1 MEHSFNSQIH
11 KVFLRVY
18 PKYTINQS
26 FIIKKNKNMKKVIF
40 RILPSVI
47 LLVAAIV
54 VLGGCEKK
62 NENNNENEKE
72 NKNPLKN
79 TEWKLINF
87 VDVANNTKKT
97 PEPDSEKCYILKF
110 LEKGDSL
117 TAVSSTNNFIGTYT
131 IDTQTHYILITN
143 FCGTKIKELYDGILY
158 VKSLI
163 TVNKYTIDK
172 DILKLYYNDNK
183 NYLEFKRK

>member
-1 MEHSFNSQIH
+1 
-11 KVFLRVY
+11 
-18 PKYTINQS
+18 
-26 FIIKKNKNMKKVIF
+26 MKKVIF

-97 PEPDSEKCYILKF
+97 PEPDSEKCYTLKF

-117 TAVSSTNNFIGTYT
+117 TTTSSTNNFIGTYT
-131 IDTQTHYILITN
+131 IDIKTSSISITSLG
-143 FCGTKIKELYDGILY
+143 GTKINEIYDGILY
-158 VKSLI
+158 IESLI
-163 TVNKYTIDK
+163 KVNKYTIDK

-183 NYLEFKRK
+183 NYLEFKRR

>member
-1 MEHSFNSQIH
+1 
-11 KVFLRVY
+11 
-18 PKYTINQS
+18 
-26 FIIKKNKNMKKVIF
+26 MKKVIF
-40 RILPSVI
+40 RILPAVI
-47 LLVAAIV
+47 LLVAAVV

-87 VDVANNTKKT
+87 VDVTNNTKKT

-183 NYLEFKRK
+183 NYLEFKRR

>member
-1 MEHSFNSQIH
+1 
-11 KVFLRVY
+11 
-18 PKYTINQS
+18 
-26 FIIKKNKNMKKVIF
+26 MKKVIF
-40 RILPSVI
+40 RILPAVI
-47 LLVAAIV
+47 LLVAAVV

-87 VDVANNTKKT
+87 VDVTNNTKKT

>member
-1 MEHSFNSQIH
+1 
-11 KVFLRVY
+11 
-18 PKYTINQS
+18 
-26 FIIKKNKNMKKVIF
+26 MKKSFF
-40 RILPSVI
+40 RILPAVI

>member
-1 MEHSFNSQIH
+1 
-11 KVFLRVY
+11 
-18 PKYTINQS
+18 
-26 FIIKKNKNMKKVIF
+26 MKKLIF
-40 RILPSVI
+40 RILPAVI
-47 LLVAAIV
+47 LFVAAVV
-54 VLGGCEKK
+54 VLGGGEKK

-87 VDVANNTKKT
+87 VDVTNNTKKT

-163 TVNKYTIDK
+163 IVNKYTIDK

-183 NYLEFKRK
+183 NYLEFKRR

>member
-1 MEHSFNSQIH
+1 
-11 KVFLRVY
+11 
-18 PKYTINQS
+18 
-26 FIIKKNKNMKKVIF
+26 MKKVIF
-40 RILPSVI
+40 RILPAVI
-47 LLVAAIV
+47 LFLVAIV
-54 VLGGCEKK
+54 VLGGCEK
-62 NENNNENEKE
+62 KE

-87 VDVANNTKKT
+87 VDVGNNTKKT
-97 PEPDSEKCYILKF
+97 PEPDSEKCYTLKF

-163 TVNKYTIDK
+163 IVNKYTIDK

-183 NYLEFKRK
+183 NYLEFKRR

>member
-1 MEHSFNSQIH
+1 
-11 KVFLRVY
+11 
-18 PKYTINQS
+18 
-26 FIIKKNKNMKKVIF
+26 MKKLIF
-40 RILPSVI
+40 RILPAVI
-47 LLVAAIV
+47 LFVAAVV

-87 VDVANNTKKT
+87 VDVTNNTKKT

-163 TVNKYTIDK
+163 IVNKYTIDK

-183 NYLEFKRK
+183 NYLEFKRR

>member
-11 KVFLRVY
+11 KGFLRVY

>member
-1 MEHSFNSQIH
+1 
-11 KVFLRVY
+11 
-18 PKYTINQS
+18 
-26 FIIKKNKNMKKVIF
+26 MKKSFF
-40 RILPSVI
+40 RILPAVI
-47 LLVAAIV
+47 LFVAAVV
-54 VLGGCEKK
+54 VLGGCVK
-62 NENNNENEKE
+62 KE
-72 NKNPLKN
+72 NKNPLVN

-163 TVNKYTIDK
+163 IVNKYTIDK

-183 NYLEFKRK
+183 NYLEFKRR

>member
-1 MEHSFNSQIH
+1 
-11 KVFLRVY
+11 
-18 PKYTINQS
+18 
-26 FIIKKNKNMKKVIF
+26 MKKVIF
-40 RILPSVI
+40 RILPAVI
-47 LLVAAIV
+47 LLVAAVV

-163 TVNKYTIDK
+163 IVNKYTIDK

>member
-1 MEHSFNSQIH
+1 
-11 KVFLRVY
+11 
-18 PKYTINQS
+18 
-26 FIIKKNKNMKKVIF
+26 MKKVIF
-40 RILPSVI
+40 RILPAVI
-47 LLVAAIV
+47 LFVAAIV

>member
-1 MEHSFNSQIH
+1 
-11 KVFLRVY
+11 
-18 PKYTINQS
+18 
-26 FIIKKNKNMKKVIF
+26 MKKVIF

-183 NYLEFKRK
+183 NYLEFKRR

>member
-1 MEHSFNSQIH
+1 
-11 KVFLRVY
+11 
-18 PKYTINQS
+18 
-26 FIIKKNKNMKKVIF
+26 MKKSFF
-40 RILPSVI
+40 RILPAVI
-47 LLVAAIV
+47 LFVAAIV
-54 VLGGCEKK
+54 VLGGCEK
-62 NENNNENEKE
+62 KE

-87 VDVANNTKKT
+87 VDVGNNTKKT
-97 PEPDSEKCYILKF
+97 PEPDSEKCYTLKF
-110 LEKGDSL
+110 LEKEDSL

-163 TVNKYTIDK
+163 IVNKYTIDK

-183 NYLEFKRK
+183 NYLEFKRR